1 MTTIEVPS
9 PSQTGRMGVAGGST
23 EGIILSAIVVSD
35 DGRRGHFEQVRMQGK
50 NSRGKLT
57 KGAWMRIP
65 AAEAVELAVALINV
79 AVESK
84 PSIKGEVFSALM
96 RIAANADPDV
106 QHVDKE

>member
-9 PSQTGRMGVAGGST
+9 PSQSGRMGVAGGST

-35 DGRRGHFEQVRMQGK
+35 DGRKGAFEQVRMQGK

-65 AAEAVELAVALINV
+65 AAEAVELAVALVTV
-79 AVESK
+79 AVDSK
-84 PSIKGEVFSALM
+84 PSLKGEVFAALM
-96 RIAANADPDV
+96 RFAGMADPDV
-106 QHVDKE
+106 

>member
-1 MTTIEVPS
+1 
-9 PSQTGRMGVAGGST
+9 MGVAWRST

-35 DGRRGHFEQVRMQGK
+35 DGRKGAFEQVLMQGR

-65 AAEAVELAVALINV
+65 ADEAVELAVAIINV
-79 AVESK
+79 AVDSK
-84 PSIKGEVFSALM
+84 PSLRGEVFEALM

-106 QHVDKE
+106 

>member
-9 PSQTGRMGVAGGST
+9 PSQTGRMGVAGGSV

-35 DGRRGHFEQVRMQGK
+35 DGLRGKFEQVRMQGK

-57 KGAWMRIP
+57 KGAYFRIP

-79 AVESK
+79 AVDSK
-84 PSIKGEVFSALM
+84 PSLRGEVFEALM
-96 RIAANADPDV
+96 RIAAKADPDV
-106 QHVDKE
+106 

>member
-1 MTTIEVPS
+1 MSSIEVHS
-9 PSQTGRMGVAGGST
+9 PSQTGRMGIAGSST

-35 DGRRGHFEQVRMQGK
+35 DGRKGAFEQVRMQGR

-65 AAEAVELAVALINV
+65 ADEAVELAVAIINV
-79 AVESK
+79 AVDSK
-84 PSIKGEVFSALM
+84 PSLKGEVFAALM

-106 QHVDKE
+106 

>member
-1 MTTIEVPS
+1 MTTIEIPS
-9 PSQTGRMGVAGGST
+9 PSQTGRMGSLAAALRGSSSRRSS
-23 EGIILSAIVVSD
+23 SATT
-35 DGRRGHFEQVRMQGK
+35 RLRGKFEQVRMQGK

-84 PSIKGEVFSALM
+84 PSIKGEMFSALM

-106 QHVDKE
+106 

>member
-1 MTTIEVPS
+1 
-9 PSQTGRMGVAGGST
+9 MGVAGGSV

-35 DGRRGHFEQVRMQGK
+35 DGLRGKFEQVRMQGK

-57 KGAWMRIP
+57 KGAWLRIP

-79 AVESK
+79 AVDSK
-84 PSIKGEVFSALM
+84 PSLRGEVFAALM

-106 QHVDKE
+106 